1 MHKLVLASKSPRRH
15 EIFDM
20 LGLNYIST
28 SVEIDEQ
35 ILATESPEN
44 AVKRIARK
52 KAESAAKNFVD
63 YIIISA
69 DTIVVCDNI
78 ILGKPRGKKE
88 AYDFLSQLSGKSHQ
102 VVTGVCLYNP
112 QTNYMDVRAEK
123 TTVFFRNLT
132 AEEINHYI
140 KTKEPYDKA
149 GAYGIQGRGALLIE
163 RIEGSYYNVV
173 GLPITT
179 LYLML
184 KEQNI
189 NILGG
194 TGDGGI

>member
-1 MHKLVLASKSPRRH
+1 MLASKSPRRH
-15 EIFDM
+15 EMFNM
-20 LGLNYIST
+20 LGLNYITT
-28 SVEIDEQ
+28 SVEIDEK
-35 ILATESPEN
+35 ILAAESPEN

-52 KAESAAKNFVD
+52 KAKSAAKNFAD

-78 ILGKPRGKKE
+78 ILGKPRNKGE
-88 AYDFLSQLSGKSHQ
+88 AYEFLSQLSGKSHQ
-102 VVTGVCLYNP
+102 VMTGVCLYNP
-112 QTNYMDVRAEK
+112 LANYMDVRAEK
-123 TTVFFRNLT
+123 TSVFFRNLT
-132 AEEINHYI
+132 TEEINYYVE
-140 KTKEPYDKA
+140 TREPYDKA
-149 GAYGIQGRGALLIE
+149 GAYGIQGRGALLID
-163 RIEGSYYNVV
+163 RIEGCYYNVV

-194 TGDGGI
+194 ADDRGI